1 MVPAM
6 CRQFIACA
14 TAALLMS
21 GAAQAH
27 PHLFIDASLGL
38 QVDADGQLVAV
49 EVSWTYD
56 PFYSLLI
63 LEDRKLDQDGDGVLT
78 PEEEEVLAFFDLQF
92 SDGYDG
98 ALEVE
103 VAGKAVKL
111 AAPSGSHVTLVDGQ
125 LVSRHV
131 RPLAEAAP
139 GGATVRT
146 FDPTFYAAISLSQG
160 ARITGDGGADCA
172 LTYEAADMN
181 NAVSMLDEL
190 LYGAGSKDYG
200 EDNFPQVGKAFADAV
215 TVSCAPPA

>member
-1 MVPAM
+1 M
-6 CRQFIACA
+6 
-14 TAALLMS
+14 T

-38 QVDADGQLVAV
+38 QVDAEGQLVAV

-63 LEDRKLDQDGDGVLT
+63 IEDRELDRDGDGVLT
-78 PEEEEVLAFFDLQF
+78 PEEEEKLAYFDLQF
-92 SDGYDG
+92 SEGYDG

-103 VAGKAVKL
+103 VDGEVLKL
-111 AAPSGSHVTLVDGQ
+111 AEPLSSHVTLVEGQ

-131 RPLAEAAP
+131 RPLAEPAP

-160 ARITGDGGADCA
+160 ARVTGEGGVDCA

-181 NAVSMLDEL
+181 EAVSMLDEL
-190 LYGAGSKDYG
+190 LYGSGSKEFG
-200 EDNFPQVGKAFADAV
+200 EDNFPAVGKAFADAV
-215 TVSCAPPA
+215 TVSCAPPV